1 MESAT
6 AQPFQWV
13 TASNIDGHEA
23 IVEQFRLSSTIPDL
37 PEQYV
42 IKSDEYY
49 VEYDNGYRKESEIS
63 EAMPYVPRRGTLTE
77 ATKIGRDEPDVF
89 YKLLAKKN
97 YGGSYYSTYSTPC
110 DLLFVRTHH
119 KQIYKT
125 THRVTLK
132 VEKAYFDKFK
142 KIGDSRGETEKQL
155 SLRLIYLSLNGS
167 MMQHNFSHEGTRLR
181 PIRIN
186 AAAYDARKR
195 RERAIK
201 KATPHWVD
209 KDELNKVMS
218 ERTKLNILDGV
229 GSWAVDHIVPLQ
241 SDIVSGLHV
250 PWNLRVIPARKNAK
264 KSNKFVSRFHPLFVN
279 WLRFKREH
287 LNSLKQAG

>member
-1 MESAT
+1 MDGAT
-6 AQPFQWV
+6 AQSFIWV
-13 TASNIDGHEA
+13 TASNIEGHEA

-77 ATKIGRDEPDVF
+77 ATKIGRDEPDIF

-132 VEKAYFDKFK
+132 IEKPYFDKFK
-142 KIGDSRGETEKQL
+142 KIGDLRGETEKQL
-155 SLRLIYLSLNGS
+155 ALRLIYLSQSGS
-167 MMQHNFSHEGTRLR
+167 VMRHDFSHRGTRIT
-181 PIRIN
+181 PVRIN
-186 AAAYDARKR
+186 AAAYDARKK

-201 KATPHWVD
+201 NATPPWLD
-209 KDELNKVMS
+209 KSELDKIMS
-218 ERTKLNILDGV
+218 ERTKLNILDGP

-241 SDIVSGLHV
+241 GDIVSGLHV
-250 PWNLRVIPARKNAK
+250 PWNLEIIPARKNSK
-264 KSNKFVSRFHPLFVN
+264 KSNKFVTSFHPLLVN
-279 WLRFKREH
+279 WLRFKREY
-287 LNSLKQAG
+287 LESYRLQS